1 MFLAVTKGQ
10 GFPLASMSIIPG
22 HFYWQQKRNGGRQA
36 FWLLNFPPNNN
47 FITFGTLNS
56 W

>member
-22 HFYWQQKRNGGRQA
+22 HFYWQQKRNRAKQA
-36 FWLLNFPPNNN
+36 SWLPYFPPN
-47 FITFGTLNS
+47 FFALGTLNS